1 MAWTKGKNRMM
12 VPTDNKKGS
21 CGCGRT
27 ADPNG
32 NCDGSHGLNEMDWQR
47 VKDARELRAY
57 QQQAQELWF
66 GGGSCTGGKPE

>member
-1 MAWTKGKNRMM
+1 MAWTKGKDVMM
-12 VPTDNKKGS
+12 APNNSQGS

-32 NCDGSHGLNEMDWQR
+32 NCDGSHGLSPTDWLR
-47 VKDARELRAY
+47 VKSDRELRAY

-66 GGGSCTGGKPE
+66 AGGSCTGGNGEI